1 MDYGARFRLLPTTRQ
16 RELLGWQ
23 RNTVRQVYNHALYRL
38 DQLPEQDDQTVRQR
52 VWQVRDELPD
62 WKQKWPEWSKVYS
75 TVLQAAVERIYHS
88 ITGLAQ
94 LRNNGHKI
102 GELNWKKPREFQSFT
117 YRQRGFE
124 LDEKSGRDG
133 RGRLILKKVR
143 GETIEIPI
151 RLHRDLPDDAEV
163 KHVSVKQEST
173 GAWYASFDV
182 EQEEPEKPDI
192 EDIDPADTVGIDLG
206 VLNFIYDSD
215 GRSVDR
221 LNLSDDRERLEREQ
235 RSLSRKEYES
245 NNWEK
250 QRQRVVEVHM
260 DMRNKKRDFKHKL
273 AHFYT
278 TEYDAVF
285 VEDLNVKGMLEADGN
300 ARNKADVGWRDFIRV
315 LKHHGRKHGC
325 HVVEV
330 EPAGTTKECSR
341 CGVETEKP
349 LWVREHSC
357 PSCGL
362 ELDRDWNAALNV
374 FSRGLEELGVVHSEE
389 TPVET
394 ATAVDTVSV
403 SASRVVEAGSPC
415 LLSR

>member
-1 MDYGARFRLLPTTRQ
+1 M
-16 RELLGWQ
+16 
-23 RNTVRQVYNHALYRL
+23 
-38 DQLPEQDDQTVRQR
+38 
-52 VWQVRDELPD
+52 
-62 WKQKWPEWSKVYS
+62 
-75 TVLQAAVERIYHS
+75 
-88 ITGLAQ
+88 
-94 LRNNGHKI
+94 
-102 GELNWKKPREFQSFT
+102 
-117 YRQRGFE
+117 
-124 LDEKSGRDG
+124 
-133 RGRLILKKVR
+133 R
-143 GETIEIPI
+143 GETIDIPI

-173 GAWYASFDV
+173 GTWYASFDV

-221 LNLSDDRERLEREQ
+221 LNLTDDREQLEREQ

-250 QRQRVVEVHM
+250 QRQRVAEVHM

-273 AHFYT
+273 ARFYT
-278 TEYDAVF
+278 SEYDAVF
-285 VEDLNVKGMLEADGN
+285 VEDLNIKGMLEADGN

-362 ELDRDWNAALNV
+362 ELDRDWNAALNI

-389 TPVET
+389 MPVET

-415 LLSR
+415 LKEAASAAE